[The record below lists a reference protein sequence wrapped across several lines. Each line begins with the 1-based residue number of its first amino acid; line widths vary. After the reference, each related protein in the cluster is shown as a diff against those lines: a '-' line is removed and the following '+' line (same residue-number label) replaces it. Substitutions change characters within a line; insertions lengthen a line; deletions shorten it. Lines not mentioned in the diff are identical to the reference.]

1 MRKFLLIYFSLCLCL
16 GLRAQ
21 TEVYGTVEDVSTG
34 KPVDG
39 ASITLLRK
47 GNPMKLAFSKADG
60 TFSLNIEQLLEAD
73 SLNVSCLGYAR
84 KTVSIPSSRRVEIRL
99 KAEAFVLREVNVR
112 GNRTISRADTTV
124 YDLTRFATERDNSLK
139 DVLRKL
145 TGVEISD
152 NGEIQVNGKAISR
165 FTVEGLDMTGGR
177 YNQLEENIKAKD
189 VKKAEVIDHD
199 QPIKALQD
207 KVFTDDVA
215 MNIVMKD
222 EARDRLLF
230 TLKPYMLVGETK
242 TVGGKANALQIGKK
256 RQLSYDAAYDR
267 TGKDLSQLSGIQA
280 TYRTGINAAEVPSWL
295 NSPSLIAPIDAE
307 RLRFNTSQRYA
318 INRIQ
323 KSDNDHELRFSAN
336 YLRTVE
342 RQDTR
347 NESAYDLGGA
357 EPVKTSQKQHLYLV
371 NDNLSLELERKTNTA
386 TAYGNSQLKIDA
398 CRTDGLSIFSD
409 SLSQRVKTPQ
419 VDVIGKLYRL
429 YTLGKSQLTV
439 NAVADYHHA
448 ENELDIAYQSDTLQG
463 RTSCPTEIESSSPV
477 GHKALPCNTTFRSN
491 LWHAAAGFGWMKKRN
506 YFTHQLTA
514 LVEAQNL
521 NVAGKSMTL
530 VSSEVTPY
538 WQYKKGMWLTSISSH
553 VRWERYPNQNET
565 FFLWKATAYVRWKG
579 ERRSEWNGSVNYNES
594 TGNAEDFVLKHVRKD
609 YRSYFTTDGSIPKNR
624 SLYSSFQYLYKR
636 PIQELFFN
644 ADINAGR
651 TWRDMTRSLEIVD
664 GIYYTSLVSHH
675 SQSTFVQAE
684 SALSKGFFALNLKT
698 RLAGSVTYNKGVQ
711 LSALNSINYE
721 TMNYKISP
729 NIEFSPKWGA
739 LSYRGDFQWQHSKG
753 ISTLFDWR
761 QRLSLTSTIGKID
774 LTLSA
779 IYYHNELQSGNALN
793 TMISDADAVWRI
805 KKARISLAFSN
816 LFNKKDYFVSQY
828 SGISTFTDYYRLRGR
843 ELLLSIQFNI

>member
-21 TEVYGTVEDVSTG
+21 TEVYGTVKDASTG

-39 ASITLLRK
+39 ASITLLRN
-47 GNPMKLAFSKADG
+47 GNPLNLAFSKNDG
-60 TFSLNIEQLLEAD
+60 TFVLSIEQLLEAD

-84 KTVSIPSSRRVEIRL
+84 RKVGIPNTRHVEIKL
-99 KAEAFVLREVNVR
+99 KAEAFVLKEVNVR
-112 GNRTISRADTTV
+112 GNRTIGRADTTV

-145 TGVEISD
+145 PGVEIAD

-215 MNIVMKD
+215 MNIIMKD
-222 EARDRLLF
+222 EARDKLLL
-230 TLKPYMLVGETK
+230 TLKPYMLIGETK
-242 TVGGKANALQIGKK
+242 TVGGNANALQIGKK

-295 NSPSLIAPIDAE
+295 NTPSLTAPIDAE
-307 RLRFNTSQRYA
+307 RLRFNTSQQYA

-323 KSDNDHELRFSAN
+323 KSDDGHELRFSAN

-357 EPVKTSQKQHLYLV
+357 EPVKTMQRQHLHLI
-371 NDNLSLELERKTNTA
+371 NDDMSLELEHKTNNA

-398 CRTDGLSIFSD
+398 CRKDALSILSD
-409 SLSQRVKTPQ
+409 SLSQRIKTPK
-419 VDVIGKLYRL
+419 VDITGKLYRL

-448 ENELDIAYQSDTLQG
+448 EDELTIACQSDTSIQ
-463 RTSCPTEIESSSPV
+463 V
-477 GHKALPCNTTFRSN
+477 GHRAIPWNTPIRSN
-491 LWHAAAGFGWMKKRN
+491 LWHVAASASWMKRRTF
-506 YFTHQLTA
+506 FTHRLTA
-514 LVEAQNL
+514 NAEAQNL
-521 NVAGKSMTL
+521 NVIGNTSRLAMAIS
-530 VSSEVTPY
+530 PY
-538 WQYKKGMWLTSISSH
+538 WQYKRDSWLTSLSA
-553 VRWERYPNQNET
+553 RARLERYPNQGKS
-565 FFLWKATAYVRWKG
+565 FMLWNATAYLRWKG
-579 ERRSEWNGSVNYNES
+579 ARRSEWNASVNYNES
-594 TGNAEDFVLKHVRKD
+594 TGNVEEYALKGVRRD
-609 YRSYFTTDGSIPKNR
+609 YRSYFTTDGSVPKNR

-664 GIYYTSLVSHH
+664 GIYYTSLISHH
-675 SQSTFVQAE
+675 SQSTFAQVE

-698 RLAGSVTYNKGVQ
+698 RLAGSVTYNKGEQ
-711 LSALNSINYE
+711 LSAQNSINYE
-721 TMNYKISP
+721 TMNYKLSP

-739 LSYRGDFQWQHSKG
+739 LSYKADFQWQHSKG
-753 ISTLFDWR
+753 MSTLFDWR
-761 QRLSLTSTIGKID
+761 QQLSLTSTIGPID

-779 IYYHNELQSGNALN
+779 VYYHNELQSGNALN
-793 TMISDADAVWRI
+793 TLISDADAVWRI
-805 KKARISLAFSN
+805 KKARISLALSN
-816 LFNKKDYFVSQY
+816 LFNKREYIVSQY
-828 SGISTFTDYYRLRGR
+828 SGVSTFTDYYRLRGR
-843 ELLLSIQFNI
+843 ELVMSLQFAF